1 LAYPFVGLAVHIMSV
16 NRLSSAHTDIIE
28 ALLSRSTRTASN
40 YLSSFDESDNGDNVE
55 EGKNVSIDHSGVG
68 PKRWVPSG
76 EKWKDFMYFV

>member
-1 LAYPFVGLAVHIMSV
+1 MSV
-16 NRLSSAHTDIIE
+16 NRLSSAHIIE
-28 ALLSRSTRTASN
+28 SLLNRSTRTASN
-40 YLSSFDESDNGDNVE
+40 YLSSFDESDNVE

>member
-1 LAYPFVGLAVHIMSV
+1 MSV
-16 NRLSSAHTDIIE
+16 NRLSSAQTEIIE
-28 ALLSRSTRTASN
+28 SLLSRSTRTASN
-40 YLSSFDESDNGDNVE
+40 YLSSFDESDNVE